1 MAQLHPGSKDR
12 RAHVRRWGWT
22 LAAGAF
28 ACGPSLVPTVPAPVV
43 LAGAIEHSVFFI
55 GDAGAPAVPTDPV
68 LIALRAAASEHPE
81 RNSIVFLGDNV
92 YPMGM
97 PVRDDPSRQESERR
111 LQAQIDAVPQ
121 GARGIFVMGNHD
133 WIRGRE
139 GGLAAV
145 RRQLAYIADA
155 GRPLVVAAPTGGC
168 PGPAVIDVSARLRLV
183 MLGTQWWLH
192 GSERPSDPASACI
205 ADSEAEVT
213 DSLRTVVQAGP
224 DRIVLVAGH
233 HPLRSGGV
241 HGGKF
246 DWKDHIFPLRVWKS
260 WLWLPLPIIGSLYP
274 LVRGSGFSAQDL
286 GSGRYQTMRDS
297 IVAAFGSHPPL
308 AYAAGHEHNLQVLDG
323 MGARYL
329 LVSGAGIY
337 DHLSQAFR
345 LEGSLYARAASGFI
359 RIDLLRDGRVRLAV
373 LLADG
378 DGRLTEDFS
387 MWLEENR

>member
-1 MAQLHPGSKDR
+1 MQRVGH
-12 RAHVRRWGWT
+12 RWGWT
-22 LAAGAF
+22 LSAGAI
-28 ACGPSLVPTVPAPVV
+28 ACGPSLVPTPPAPVV
-43 LAGAIEHSVFFI
+43 PVGIIEQSVFFI

-68 LIALRAAASEHPE
+68 LIGLRNSAGEHPE
-81 RNSIVFLGDNV
+81 RSSIVFLGDNI
-92 YPMGM
+92 YQKGM
-97 PVRDDPSRQESERR
+97 PRSDDPSRQEAERR

-133 WIRGRE
+133 WNRGRE
-139 GGLAAV
+139 GGLEAV
-145 RRQLAYIADA
+145 RRQLAFIADA

-213 DSLRTVVQAGP
+213 DSLRRVVQTEP

-241 HGGKF
+241 HGNKF
-246 DWKDHIFPLRVWKS
+246 GWKDHIFPLRAWKS
-260 WLWLPLPIIGSLYP
+260 WLWVPLPIIGSLYP
-274 LVRGSGFSAQDL
+274 LVRASGISAQDM

-297 IVAAFGSHPPL
+297 IVAAFGSQPPL

-323 MGARYL
+323 IGARYL
-329 LVSGAGIY
+329 LVSGSGIY

-345 LEGSLYARAASGFI
+345 IEGSRYARAASGFI
-359 RIDLLRDGRVRLAV
+359 RVDILRDGRVRVGV
-373 LLADG
+373 LLVDEDG
-378 DGRLTEDFS
+378 DVSEDFS
-387 MWLEENR
+387 MWLVETR